1 MQISLLI
8 ECLTVDSYTL
18 CLIFLE
24 RAVEVGSSLQTFD
37 PNTVSMIV
45 LEELP
50 LLVSSSP
57 AGCLIPDRVFSQGF
71 SGATEKELR

>member
-1 MQISLLI
+1 MFSVLVRLASTGSIPLSRFLL
-8 ECLTVDSYTL
+8 L
-18 CLIFLE
+18 
-24 RAVEVGSSLQTFD
+24 RAAEVGESLQSFD

-57 AGCLIPDRVFSQGF
+57 AGCLIPDRIFSE
-71 SGATEKELR
+71 GASIKTEKELR

>member
-1 MQISLLI
+1 M
-8 ECLTVDSYTL
+8 
-18 CLIFLE
+18 
-24 RAVEVGSSLQTFD
+24 GSSLQSFD

-57 AGCLIPDRVFSQGF
+57 MGCLIPDRVFAESVPF
-71 SGATEKELR
+71 RSEKEMR